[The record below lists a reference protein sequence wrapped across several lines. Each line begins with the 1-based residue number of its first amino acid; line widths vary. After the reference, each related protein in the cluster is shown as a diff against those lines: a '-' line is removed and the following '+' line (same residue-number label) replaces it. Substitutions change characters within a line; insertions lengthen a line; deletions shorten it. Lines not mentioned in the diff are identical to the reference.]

1 MCRAI
6 ALSHKGENALG
17 EFIANVFSPLFLSPH
32 VRIAI
37 VPLSAVTLIRNGL
50 GNL

>member
-6 ALSHKGENALG
+6 ALSHKGENTLG
-17 EFIANVFSPLFLSPH
+17 EFIANVFSPLFLSSH

-37 VPLSAVTLIRNGL
+37 VPPLDRNFDSERL
-50 GNL
+50 RY